1 MKWPTA
7 ANALNDEGNGS
18 TPLTN
23 GSPAD
28 ELRAYYGCAEVE
40 RRGLSAVPAYD
51 EHGRP
56 TRLVA
61 IDADEFCDWL
71 DDLYAGDD

>member
-7 ANALNDEGNGS
+7 
-18 TPLTN
+18 TN
-23 GSPAD
+23 GSPAA

-40 RRGLSAVPAYD
+40 GRGLSAVPAYD
-51 EHGRP
+51 EHGSP
-56 TRLVA
+56 TGLVA

-71 DDLYAGDD
+71 DDYMDELFQGDD